1 MESFTTTLTSKGQF
15 TVPKPIRQKLAVEP
29 GTKFEVAVI
38 SSGFVAKPR
47 VKSNIL
53 NLAGILKK
61 YDDGKPTD
69 EIIEK
74 ALTLAARDIAKRK
87 K

>member
-15 TVPKPIRQKLAVEP
+15 TVPKPVRQKLAVEP
-29 GTKFEVAVI
+29 GAKFEVTII
-38 SSGFVAKPR
+38 STGFIAKPM

-53 NLAGILKK
+53 ELAGILKK
-61 YDDGKPTD
+61 YDNGRPTN
-69 EIIEK
+69 EIIEE
-74 ALTLAARDIAKRK
+74 ALTLAARDIAKQK